1 MRLIDANLLIYAKF
15 SDLPQHEKARMWLET
30 QFNSPGR
37 IGLPWESC
45 LAFLRLSTN
54 SRLFDLPLS
63 GPAAW
68 EQIEEW
74 LSHPRVWIP
83 LPTVEHPNVLGGLI
97 MAVRATGNLVPDAHL
112 AALAI
117 QHGLILCSSG
127 SDFARFPGLRWE
139 NPLVA

>member
-30 QFNSPGR
+30 QFNSPRR
-37 IGLPWESC
+37 IALPWESC

-54 SRLFDLPLS
+54 SRLFDRPLS

-74 LSHPRVWIP
+74 LSHPRVSIP
-83 LPTVEHPNVLGGLI
+83 LPTVEHPNVVRGLI
-97 MAVRATGNLVPDAHL
+97 RAVRGAGNLVPDAHL

-117 QHGLILCSSG
+117 QHGLILCSSD

-139 NPLVA
+139 NPPVA